1 MNREQTLRAGALVAT
16 ALVIGLALLGL
27 GFDDPDPAAQG
38 PVATPTVTPTP
49 EPTVDPFATPTPTPS
64 ATPTPSPTPDPDL
77 LPQAEV
83 KVLVANGTDRPG
95 RAGSATEL
103 LIARRGYNAFPANVN
118 RDVNL
123 LPYAVY
129 HLDGYDANARE
140 VADLLD
146 IDRSLLAPMPI
157 DPPVDDLDDAHIL
170 VVLGFD
176 EPEVTPEP
184 GAEPTQHP
192 ADDGTDADGTD
203 TGE

>member
-1 MNREQTLRAGALVAT
+1 MTREQTLRAGALVAT

-27 GFDDPDPAAQG
+27 GFDDPDQATQG
-38 PVATPTVTPTP
+38 PQPTPTLTPTP
-49 EPTVDPFATPTPTPS
+49 APTVDPFATPTPTPS

-95 RAGSATEL
+95 RAGAATEL

-129 HLDGYDANARE
+129 HLEDYDANARE
-140 VADLLD
+140 VADLLE
-146 IDRSLLAPMPI
+146 IDRSLLAPIPI
-157 DPPVDDLDDAHIL
+157 DPPVDDLDDAQIL
-170 VVLGFD
+170 VILGFD
-176 EPEVTPEP
+176 EPDATPEP
-184 GAEPTQHP
+184 GAEPAPEPDAETT
-192 ADDGTDADGTD
+192 DDGADG
-203 TGE
+203 